1 MELLNSTKCVCGA
14 ELKEATFENYKPKPM
29 NDRFYG
35 GRVSMEA
42 TIKCECGRELKG
54 YFETS
59 YKMNSKSN
67 YELIDLEVIKDIAK
81 EEKIE
86 NKPTSLVEEEHEE
99 EKTMLV
105 DENVEYNT
113 KSYDE
118 MSYKELQAICK
129 EKGIKSV
136 GKKKDELVDILK
148 GLN

>member
-1 MELLNSTKCVCGA
+1 MLLNSTKCVCGA
-14 ELKEATFENYKPKPM
+14 ELKKATFENYKPKPL

-54 YFETS
+54 YFETAH
-59 YKMNSKSN
+59 KMESKSN
-67 YELIDLEVIKDIAK
+67 YELIDLEVIKDITP

-86 NKPTSLVEEEHEE
+86 NTPTSPVENEREE
-99 EKTMLV
+99 EKNMLV
-105 DENVEYNT
+105 DENTEYNT

-129 EKGIKSV
+129 EKGLKCV
-136 GKKKDELVDILK
+136 GKKEDLIKLLK
-148 GLN
+148 G

>member
-1 MELLNSTKCVCGA
+1 MLLNSTKCVCGA
-14 ELKEATFENYKPKPM
+14 ELKEGKFENYKPKPL

-54 YFETS
+54 YFQTS

-67 YELIDLEVIKDIAK
+67 YELIDLEVIKDITP

-86 NKPTSLVEEEHEE
+86 NTPISEVKNEESE
-99 EKTMLV
+99 EKLMLV
-105 DENVEYNT
+105 DENAEYNP
-113 KSYDE
+113 KSYSE
-118 MSYKELQAICK
+118 MTYKELQAICK

-136 GKKKDELVDILK
+136 GKKKDELVEILK

>member
-1 MELLNSTKCVCGA
+1 MLLNSTKCVCGA
-14 ELKEATFENYKPKPM
+14 ELKKATFENYKPKPL

-59 YKMNSKSN
+59 YRMNSKSN
-67 YELIDLEVIKDIAK
+67 YDLIDLEVIKDITP

-86 NKPTSLVEEEHEE
+86 NKGTSSVENEENE
-99 EKTMLV
+99 EKLVLV
-105 DENVEYNT
+105 DENVEYNP

-118 MSYKELQAICK
+118 MNYKELQAICK

-136 GKKKDELVDILK
+136 GKKRNELIEILK